1 MQHRYEL
8 VVGKTVPPED
18 RACLGG
24 RFRLGGHEASYSSP
38 SGEILRGEVPGA
50 GTPEEKKMLR
60 PSAVLVAL
68 ALLSAPA
75 RAADA
80 PAVAWQ
86 YDNPFCPVVAQVAP
100 LADGSGYGL
109 QLYAASGRTID
120 AHVTLVSD
128 SDAYDAHVA
137 NLPFTGSPGD
147 RESEGVIL
155 KFVPAV
161 GVKYF
166 FVDSYVLDGGAS
178 MTCPSYV
185 FPMDRQISDSP
196 AGAPVVTPQRVQS
209 IGKLACA
216 QMYQPIQYGRDMYS
230 VMGPYGNKPLSV
242 TILAYVD
249 SDGRV
254 LRDKVTSTSGV
265 FGVDSTAMGI
275 IQIHNF
281 VPARFLCTPVVGEV
295 EIRLDYEP

>member
-1 MQHRYEL
+1 MIR
-8 VVGKTVPPED
+8 
-18 RACLGG
+18 
-24 RFRLGGHEASYSSP
+24 SS
-38 SGEILRGEVPGA
+38 A
-50 GTPEEKKMLR
+50 
-60 PSAVLVAL
+60 ALVAL
-68 ALLSAPA
+68 ALLVAPA

-80 PAVAWQ
+80 PAGAWK

-100 LADGSGYGL
+100 LAGGSGYGL
-109 QLYAASGRTID
+109 QLYAANGRTID

-128 SDAYDAHVA
+128 SDAYDAHVT
-137 NLPFTGSPGD
+137 NVPFTGSAGD
-147 RESEGVIL
+147 RESEGVVL
-155 KFVPAV
+155 KFTPAV
-161 GVKYF
+161 QVKYF
-166 FVDSYVLDGGAS
+166 FVDSYALDGGVS
-178 MTCPSYV
+178 MTCPSFV
-185 FPMDRQISDSP
+185 SPIGEQLSDSP
-196 AGAPVVTPQRVQS
+196 AGAPVVTPQQVQA
-209 IGKLACA
+209 IGKLACG

-254 LRDKVTSTSGV
+254 LRDKVVSPSGV

-281 VPARFLCTPVVGEV
+281 VAARFLCTPVVGEL